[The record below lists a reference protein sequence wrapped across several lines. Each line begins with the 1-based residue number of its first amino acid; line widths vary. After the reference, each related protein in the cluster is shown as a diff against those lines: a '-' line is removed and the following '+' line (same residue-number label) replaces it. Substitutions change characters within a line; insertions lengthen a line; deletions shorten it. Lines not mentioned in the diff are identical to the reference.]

1 MGLPL
6 MFSVSVP
13 LLITVGAFAMSQR
26 TSAVRR
32 QVVSSW
38 MSYLA
43 MEQAESALSE
53 AAHRVTI
60 ADLFDPAV
68 FGAAS
73 GTTTFAA
80 DLFPKMANDQL
91 TALPVDHRV
100 YRSVERGGAEVRRML
115 TSFRFPTRSTRV
127 TVPGSARTVA
137 RENAGVLT
145 DGADD
150 LAVSVHPL
158 SFHREFRVAGGH
170 WVTWGVLAF
179 RVAVRFS
186 DPRGT
191 KSHEIVALRRFTLRD
206 TPSAGAEALR
216 ISAVNLSLM
225 STGEDR

>member
-1 MGLPL
+1 
-6 MFSVSVP
+6 MFAVSVP

-26 TSAVRR
+26 TTAVRR

-38 MSYLA
+38 MSYVA

-60 ADLFDPAV
+60 ADLFDPAI

-73 GTTTFAA
+73 GTTSFAS
-80 DLFPKMANDQL
+80 DLFRKMANDQL
-91 TALPVDHRV
+91 PALPADHRA
-100 YRSVERGGAEVRRML
+100 YRSVERAGAEVRRML
-115 TSFRFPTRSTRV
+115 VSFRFPTRSTRV
-127 TVPGSARTVA
+127 TTPGSARTVA
-137 RENAGVLT
+137 RENAGLLA
-145 DGADD
+145 DAPDD
-150 LAVSVHPL
+150 LAVTVHPL

-186 DPRGT
+186 DPRGPKT
-191 KSHEIVALRRFTLRD
+191 HEIVALRRFTLRD
-206 TPSAGAEALR
+206 TPSAGADALR